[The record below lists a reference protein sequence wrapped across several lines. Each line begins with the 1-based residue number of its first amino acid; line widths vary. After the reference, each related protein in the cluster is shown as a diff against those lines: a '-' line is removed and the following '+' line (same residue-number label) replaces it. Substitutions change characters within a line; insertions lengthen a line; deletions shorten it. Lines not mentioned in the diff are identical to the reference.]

1 MPLAH
6 DVLSF
11 RQLLAPSV
19 RRHRLLS
26 DIAVKNRPPTG
37 LGELRADTAVAA
49 ELDNTASDFVC
60 HGSHREN
67 LFLGGE
73 ISWRQ
78 PAIPIE
84 MAQIALEGDAD
95 SSGLQSLAD
104 DSLHRRNLVIGG
116 VPLLRIFAHHV

>member
-11 RQLLAPSV
+11 RQLLAPFV

-49 ELDNTASDFVC
+49 KLDNTASDFVC
-60 HGSHREN
+60 HGRYGEN

-73 ISWRQ
+73 IRRRQ
-78 PAIPIE
+78 PAIPVE
-84 MAQIALEGDAD
+84 MAQIALKRDAD
-95 SSGLQSLAD
+95 SSGLQSFAD
-104 DSLHRRNLVIGG
+104 DGLHRRNFVSG
-116 VPLLRIFAHHV
+116 